1 MVDNRYVPSILS
13 RNSNNAFLENQP
25 IRFASLLGSFPV
37 TVSNTTTITTTTN
50 NTNAMLMMPPPPSPP
65 PPPTLTLAQPLCDR
79 SVDLPQD
86 LTEDHTA
93 SSSKKTRGRPK
104 GAKNKPKPV
113 SIVTNENTDDIL
125 MEPFLIEVP
134 IGKDVMETLINLA
147 RSQQAGITVL
157 SGFGLVS
164 DVTLLESMPCTP
176 AFRVEGLFHMTSLS
190 GTYINADGVHVPP
203 RFMRT
208 NPTYSSFSII
218 FSGTHGQL
226 YGGIVGGSIKAAGV
240 VSITASL
247 FKKPSFH
254 RMGVVNG
261 SVREITED
269 DPIYDKGFI
278 MNFDQGSYER
288 ITRTS

>member
-1 MVDNRYVPSILS
+1 
-13 RNSNNAFLENQP
+13 
-25 IRFASLLGSFPV
+25 
-37 TVSNTTTITTTTN
+37 
-50 NTNAMLMMPPPPSPP
+50 
-65 PPPTLTLAQPLCDR
+65 
-79 SVDLPQD
+79 
-86 LTEDHTA
+86 
-93 SSSKKTRGRPK
+93 
-104 GAKNKPKPV
+104 
-113 SIVTNENTDDIL
+113 

-164 DVTLLESMPCTP
+164 DVTLLEPMPCTP

-240 VSITASL
+240 VSITATL

-269 DPIYDKGFI
+269 NPIYDKGFI
-278 MNFDQGSYER
+278 MNFDQGSYEP